1 MTLHEHVIVWC
12 QLLINHSVLQMLESF
27 SAATSWSTTPGGG
40 GGGGGG
46 GCILLRVT
54 ETENVNVARSG
65 AMVGGQWCYLCV
77 VCVAQVYAFA
87 VLLNA
92 CILTRGNLP
101 PPPPV

>member
-1 MTLHEHVIVWC
+1 MVPI
-12 QLLINHSVLQMLESF
+12 INKSF
-27 SAATSWSTTPGGG
+27 CTANVGILFSRHFLVHNSGGG

-46 GCILLRVT
+46 ILVRVT
-54 ETENVNVARSG
+54 ERENVNVARNG

-92 CILTRGNLP
+92 CILTRGNP
-101 PPPPV
+101 PTPPYNTLC

>member
-1 MTLHEHVIVWC
+1 MWC

-40 GGGGGG
+40 GGGG
-46 GCILLRVT
+46 ISVRVT
-54 ETENVNVARSG
+54 ERENVNVARSG

-92 CILTRGNLP
+92 CILTRGNPPTP
-101 PPPPV
+101 PPTRITLYANRTS